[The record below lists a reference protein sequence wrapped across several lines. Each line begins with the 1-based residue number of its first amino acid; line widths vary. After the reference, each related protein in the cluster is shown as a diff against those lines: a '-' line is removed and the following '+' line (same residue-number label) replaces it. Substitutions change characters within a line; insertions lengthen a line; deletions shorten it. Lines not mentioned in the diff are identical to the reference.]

1 MQEVNSTKDHA
12 PTVIV
17 YSEDQ
22 IKDIS
27 FFFLRN
33 LIMLLG
39 RIKHSILELH
49 LLHVSP
55 SQT

>member
-1 MQEVNSTKDHA
+1 MQEVDSTKDHA
-12 PTVIV
+12 PTAFV

-22 IKDIS
+22 IIDFQF

-39 RIKHSILELH
+39 
-49 LLHVSP
+49 
-55 SQT
+55 

>member
-22 IKDIS
+22 IKDFQ

-39 RIKHSILELH
+39 
-49 LLHVSP
+49 
-55 SQT
+55 